1 MGAGSEMK
9 TGSATCEEGE
19 ASAVVSAKTRLDWL
33 AMDVGCTD
41 IEPLV
46 SVQVTGLGLQL
57 RESGLGVH
65 TLSED
70 LGIQACGVVASSTSE
85 GMICKYQSI
94 NFMVLNGKI

>member
-46 SVQVTGLGLQL
+46 SV
-57 RESGLGVH
+57 
-65 TLSED
+65 
-70 LGIQACGVVASSTSE
+70 
-85 GMICKYQSI
+85 
-94 NFMVLNGKI
+94 